1 MFSNN
6 NKKVINKLAKR
17 SFKKNKTRNIFT
29 LIAIILTTVLITSV
43 FTIGMSIVDTTEKAT
58 MRQVGTMAHGGFKHI
73 NKQQYDMVK
82 NHPLIKE
89 HGLTMYLTDAD
100 NKEFRSKPLE
110 IRYSD
115 KNAGDWGFTKPIVG
129 DYPKAENEIV
139 TATWILDRLKVK
151 HEIGAIVT
159 LSYTVLDKSYT
170 KDFVL
175 SGYWEGDK
183 SVSAAGEALVS
194 LDFINQYT
202 ALDGYDNSNID
213 ICIMFNN
220 KNNIK
225 ANLERIV
232 TDTGLQIEDF
242 QYAVNWAYMSTES
255 SDLSTVLPFVIIT
268 LLIMFSGY
276 LLIYNIF
283 YISVVGDI
291 KYYGLLKTIGST
303 RKQLKRIIRKQAL
316 YLSIIGIPIGLCIGY
331 FSGILLVPMMLMSF
345 TINESSI
352 VISSNPLLFVGA
364 GIFSAVTVLI
374 SCNKPAKLASKVS
387 PIEAV
392 RYTGVNIKKK
402 QKNSRN
408 GAKIHKMALSNVLRS
423 KKKLAVVLSSLSLS
437 IILFSCVFSMISG
450 FDIDKYLVQ
459 LIRGDITIAHYSYY
473 SSMKFDDSDSLS
485 ENICDEIDKID
496 GVKRV
501 DKIYLSHTRDILDNA
516 KLKIM
521 QKVAE
526 NKKSVKGNMEIAV
539 NTGSI
544 GVQLYGLDIGCL
556 NAYDDSKVIDG
567 KIDLEKFKTGNY
579 VLINHYA
586 GCDYYKVGDK
596 LTLQLKDGTEKEF
609 EVMAL
614 IDVIKTLH
622 NGRFVPTGYKAFT
635 SSKVFKDIVKDPVI
649 MSAQVFADDD
659 KMNDVKNGIDSIIA
673 SEPDLEYISKD
684 DYINEYKGFISMF
697 STVGYTLSG
706 VIALIGLLN
715 FVNTILTGIISRKME
730 FAMLESI
737 GMTKKQL
744 IKMIT
749 FEGLYYGLF
758 TTIIILTLGLAI
770 TYYAVNSIGG
780 IVNFFEYNFNVIP
793 TLACGI
799 ILIIAGMITP
809 RLCYKSISK
818 LTIIERLRDVE

>member
-6 NKKVINKLAKR
+6 NKKIINKLAKR
-17 SFKKNKTRNIFT
+17 SFKKNKTRNIFS

-115 KNAGDWGFTKPIVG
+115 KNAGDWGFTKPTVG

-139 TATWILDRLKVK
+139 TATWILDRLKIK
-151 HEIGAIVT
+151 HEIGAKVT

-202 ALDGYDNSNID
+202 SLDGYDNSNID

-242 QYAVNWAYMSTES
+242 QYAANWAYMSTES
-255 SDLSTVLPFVIIT
+255 SDLSTVLPFVIII

-283 YISVVGDI
+283 FISVVGDI

-331 FSGILLVPMMLMSF
+331 FSGILLVPMIMSF

-408 GAKIHKMALSNVLRS
+408 GAKIHKMALSNIFRS
-423 KKKLAVVLSSLSLS
+423 KKKLLVVLSSLSLS
-437 IILFSCVFSMISG
+437 IILFSSIFSMIDS
-450 FDIDKYLVQ
+450 FDIDEYLIQ
-459 LIRGDITIAHYSYY
+459 LIRGDITIADYSYY
-473 SSMKFDDSDSLS
+473 SNTKFNGSDALS
-485 ENICDEIDKID
+485 ENICNDIEQLD

-501 DKIYLSHTRDILDNA
+501 DRIYLNNAYDILDDD
-516 KLKIM
+516 KLNIIK
-521 QKVAE
+521 KAAE
-526 NKKSVKGNMEIAV
+526 NKKYVKANMKMVVENNKIL
-539 NTGSI
+539 
-544 GVQLYGLDIGCL
+544 VQLYGFDSSCLEVLDAGR
-556 NAYDDSKVIDG
+556 VIDG
-567 KIDLEKFKTGNY
+567 KIDFDKFETGNY
-579 VLINHYA
+579 ILLNYYA

-596 LTLQLKDGTEKEF
+596 LKLQSENGSTKEF

-614 IDVIKTLH
+614 VDVVKTLN
-622 NGRFVPTGYKAFT
+622 NGIIFPIGYKAFIP
-635 SSKVFKDIVKDPVI
+635 SKELKQIIDKPII
-649 MSAQVFADDD
+649 MSAQIFVENG
-659 KMNDVKNGIDSIIA
+659 KLSDVKKGLDNIVN

-758 TTIIILTLGLAI
+758 TTIIISTLGLAI